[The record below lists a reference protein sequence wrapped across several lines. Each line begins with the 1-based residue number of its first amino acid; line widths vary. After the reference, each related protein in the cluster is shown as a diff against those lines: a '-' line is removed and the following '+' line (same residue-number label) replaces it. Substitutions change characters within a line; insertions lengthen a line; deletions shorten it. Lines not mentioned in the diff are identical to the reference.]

1 MVVPV
6 PNVEL
11 NNGISMPQIGFG
23 VFRIPDDDTERTVLD
38 AIECGYRSIDTASLY
53 GNERG
58 VGRAIASCGLP
69 REDLFVT
76 TKLWNDDQGR
86 DRARP
91 AFEESLDRLGLDHVD
106 LYLIHWPKPSKD
118 LYVQTWEE
126 LEALYAQGR
135 VRAIGV
141 SNFQPDHLDRL
152 LARNRVVPA
161 VNQIELHPF
170 LQQER
175 LRRYDAD
182 HGLATVAWSPL
193 GQATSIADP
202 VIGAIAR
209 RHGRTPAQVTLRWH
223 LQLGTV
229 VIPKTTN
236 PARMRENLQIL
247 DFALTE
253 EDLAAI
259 GALDAGRRLG
269 PDPDERDA
277 GPRAGF
283 SSSGGRWVE
292 NRD

>member
-1 MVVPV
+1 MVVSV

-23 VFRIPDDDTERTVLD
+23 VFRIPDDDTERTVLE

-69 REDLFVT
+69 RDDLFVS

-91 AFEESLDRLGLDHVD
+91 AFDESLDRLGLDHVD

-126 LEALYAQGR
+126 LETLYAQGR

-152 LARNRVVPA
+152 LARTRVVPA
-161 VNQIELHPF
+161 VNQIELHPYF
-170 LQQER
+170 PQAQ
-175 LRRYDAD
+175 A
-182 HGLATVAWSPL
+182 LAFHREKGILTEAWSPL
-193 GQATSIADP
+193 GRGTDLLGNP
-202 VIGAIAR
+202 VIAEIAGAHGVSPAKAVLGWHVAR
-209 RHGRTPAQVTLRWH
+209 GSIPLPKSSTPVRA
-223 LQLGTV
+223 
-229 VIPKTTN
+229 
-236 PARMRENLQIL
+236 RENLDIFGVGL
-247 DFALTE
+247 TDAEVDRITALGRPDGRVADQDPAVYE
-253 EDLAAI
+253 E
-259 GALDAGRRLG
+259 
-269 PDPDERDA
+269 
-277 GPRAGF
+277 F
-283 SSSGGRWVE
+283 
-292 NRD
+292 

>member
-1 MVVPV
+1 V

-23 VFRIPDDDTERTVLD
+23 VFRIPDDDTERTVLE

-69 REDLFVT
+69 RDDLFVS

-91 AFEESLDRLGLDHVD
+91 AFDESLDRLGLDHVD

-126 LEALYAQGR
+126 LETLYAQGR

-152 LARNRVVPA
+152 LARTRVVPA

-209 RHGRTPAQVTLRWH
+209 RHGRTPAQVILRWH

-229 VIPKTTN
+229 VIPKSTN

-247 DFALTE
+247 DFALEE

-259 GALDAGRRLG
+259 AALDAGRRLG
-269 PDPDERDA
+269 PDPDERDT

-292 NRD
+292 KRD

>member
-1 MVVPV
+1 MVVSV

-23 VFRIPDDDTERTVLD
+23 VFRIPDDDTERTVLE

-69 REDLFVT
+69 RDDLFVS

-91 AFEESLDRLGLDHVD
+91 AFDESLDRLGLDHVD

-126 LEALYAQGR
+126 LETLYAQGR

-152 LARNRVVPA
+152 LARTRVVPA

-209 RHGRTPAQVTLRWH
+209 RHGRTPAQVILRWH

-229 VIPKTTN
+229 VIPKSTN
-236 PARMRENLQIL
+236 PARMRENLQIF
-247 DFALTE
+247 DFALEE

-259 GALDAGRRLG
+259 AALDAGRRLG
-269 PDPDERDA
+269 PDPDERDT

-292 NRD
+292 KRD

>member
-1 MVVPV
+1 MVVSV

-23 VFRIPDDDTERTVLD
+23 VFRIPDDDTERTVLE

-69 REDLFVT
+69 RDDLFVS

-91 AFEESLDRLGLDHVD
+91 AFDESLDRLGLDHVD

-126 LEALYAQGR
+126 LETLYAQGR

-152 LARNRVVPA
+152 LARTRVVPA

-209 RHGRTPAQVTLRWH
+209 RHGRTPAQVILRWH

-229 VIPKTTN
+229 VIPKSTN

-247 DFALTE
+247 DFALEE

-259 GALDAGRRLG
+259 AALDAGRRLG
-269 PDPDERDA
+269 PDPDERDT

-292 NRD
+292 KRD